1 MYKTNELVE
10 KAEKEL
16 NSELE
21 VLQVEK
27 IKEKLIEIKKAQ
39 RILKKLENK
48 LTNYLEKEDEDI
60 IFSLD

>member
-39 RILKKLENK
+39 RILKKLENN
-48 LTNYLEKEDEDI
+48 LTNYLEKEDKDI